1 VEQEA
6 AVAEALA
13 QSVETALL
21 QQGQQVQAEMVS
33 QYLLLDPQL
42 LMAEA
47 VEVELAI
54 LQRVAVVQVVQVEA
68 VTVQPRQYREQ
79 REQQTPVAVEV
90 VDFSPLHKQAVM
102 AVVVL

>member
-1 VEQEA
+1 M
-6 AVAEALA
+6 AEALG

-42 LMAEA
+42 LMAAA
-47 VEVELAI
+47 VAVELAI

-79 REQQTPVAVEV
+79 AEQQTPAAVEV
-90 VDFSPLHKQAVM
+90 VDFLHLHKQAVM
-102 AVVVL
+102 AVVVLYFLDT